1 MKTELLVGII
11 TVALFIIYFIARRR
25 RRKQNKRPVKPGTVV
40 LHQFL
45 PSPLSLSGSPPCLKL
60 ETFLRMAKIPYE
72 SRYGLKFSKKGKIPW
87 IELNG
92 EEIADSNFC
101 IRFLR
106 NEFKVDIDCSHLSD
120 EAKGLAHSIQTMLEE
135 NTYCVSQCSGRLSF
149 FHYYRFS
156 FVMLPSLLSVAA
168 ELLIEK
174 HFKGGGGAEGGG
186 GGRVAVELPAPRDR
200 ALFYYRFFSPDYAM
214 YTRMQLFGS
223 FSWPLRYV
231 IFYFIQ
237 RRCRGDVWSQGIGR
251 HSEQDVYGIAKR
263 DLLAASAVL
272 GEKKFLFGDK
282 PCLADAV
289 LFAFIACATW
299 NCPQSPFAELTKTKA
314 TNLERHA
321 QQMKDLYYPDWDEIT
336 EKLKSD

>member
-1 MKTELLVGII
+1 MLRCSAVRELRNW
-11 TVALFIIYFIARRR
+11 RRR
-25 RRKQNKRPVKPGTVV
+25 PI
-40 LHQFL
+40 
-45 PSPLSLSGSPPCLKL
+45 S
-60 ETFLRMAKIPYE
+60 
-72 SRYGLKFSKKGKIPW
+72 
-87 IELNG
+87 
-92 EEIADSNFC
+92 
-101 IRFLR
+101 
-106 NEFKVDIDCSHLSD
+106 SH
-120 EAKGLAHSIQTMLEE
+120 
-135 NTYCVSQCSGRLSF
+135 SF
-149 FHYYRFS
+149 
-156 FVMLPSLLSVAA
+156 
-168 ELLIEK
+168 
-174 HFKGGGGAEGGG
+174 
-186 GGRVAVELPAPRDR
+186 R